1 MDPTLAIGVLSAF
14 LIIFLFI
21 TGLSVRQEER
31 SGIDKDVESIEQKT
45 VSDML
50 IPAVLDVF
58 EYEPPAYGE
67 EESEL
72 ADKISVRLEPGLK
85 KIATVYKYQDAVRQF
100 GRLMLRCG
108 AVGIGVEII
117 FISLVACLGT
127 CNSLIAAAFSTS
139 GFILALCGS
148 FWYLRRR
155 NVENAEDM
163 SGRI

>member
-14 LIIFLFI
+14 LLVFIFII
-21 TGLSVRQEER
+21 GLSVRQEER

-45 VSDML
+45 ISDTL
-50 IPAVLDVF
+50 IPAVLDLF

-72 ADKISVRLEPGLK
+72 ADKLSAKLELGLK
-85 KIATVYKYQDAVRQF
+85 TIATAYKYQDVVRQF
-100 GRLMLRCG
+100 GRFMLRCG
-108 AVGIGVEII
+108 AVGILVEII

-139 GFILALCGS
+139 FFILALCAS
-148 FWYLRRR
+148 FWYIRRR

-163 SGRI
+163 SGRM